1 MRNAAR
7 VCRFST
13 ENEIEMKRKE
23 QTEMTKIFIDGQE
36 GTTGLKILERFK
48 GRTDIEILKIDD
60 DKRKDADER
69 KRFINTSDFTF
80 LCLPDAAAIEAVSL
94 VENENTRIIDASTAH
109 RVNPDWAYGFPEL
122 SKEHREKIVSSKRV
136 AVPGCYASG
145 FLSMVY
151 PLVKSGILPADYPV
165 SVHAVSGYSG
175 AGKKGI
181 AQYED
186 ENRVKDFDTPRQYAL
201 TQGHKHLP
209 EMKII
214 GGLDYEPT
222 FNPYVCD
229 YFAGMVVSLPLHTR
243 LLSKKVTPADV
254 REMLAEHYEG
264 SKFIKVA
271 ELGGAD
277 VLPDGFI
284 AANTLEGTNNMELIV
299 SGNDDRI
306 LVCSRLDNLGKGAS
320 GAAVQCL
327 NIMMGAKE
335 TTGLI

>member
-1 MRNAAR
+1 
-7 VCRFST
+7 
-13 ENEIEMKRKE
+13 
-23 QTEMTKIFIDGQE
+23 MTKIFIDGQE

-48 GRTDIEILKIDD
+48 GRTDLEILKIDE
-60 DKRKDADER
+60 DKRKDTAER
-69 KRFINTSDFTF
+69 KKLINASDFTF

-122 SKEHREKIVSSKRV
+122 SPEHRAKIVSSKRV

-145 FLSMVY
+145 FLSMAY
-151 PLVKSGILPADYPV
+151 PLVKNGILPKDYPV

-186 ENRVKDFDTPRQYAL
+186 KNRAKGFNSPRQYAL

-209 EMKII
+209 EMKLIP
-214 GGLDYEPT
+214 GFDFEPA

-229 YFAGMVVSLPLHTR
+229 YFAGMVVTLPLHSR
-243 LLSKKVTPADV
+243 LLSKKYTPSDI
-254 REMLAEHYEG
+254 REMFAEHYNG
-264 SKFIKVA
+264 SNFIKVA
-271 ELGGAD
+271 QLGGGD
-277 VLPDGFI
+277 VAPDGFI
-284 AANTLEGTNNMELIV
+284 SANDLENTNNMEIIV

-306 LVCSRLDNLGKGAS
+306 FIASRLDNLGKGAS

-327 NIMMGAKE
+327 NIMMGIDE